1 MSSLQSPSA
10 PGEPSPM
17 QADSFGQ
24 ALAAERQA
32 REQRTPDWPPWMAP
46 AALVGGV
53 VLSMVGVLIVE
64 LPAAAFGVD
73 ITASHMPA
81 GLTIADTVVQDIG
94 FILVA
99 VLCARMGGRTVR
111 SWQFGLRRPRVGWWR
126 ASGLIFLLLLAFVVV
141 SAIWSA
147 LVNPEKEKVLE
158 TLGSNAGTTL
168 LLLSAAL
175 TCIVA
180 PICEEFL
187 FRGFIFTALR
197 NWKGTWPAA
206 IITGLLFG
214 GVHFGSAPALD
225 LVPLAGLGFGL
236 CLLYRVT
243 GSLYPCIAAHSLNNS
258 IAYGSLESWAF
269 WQVLVLMAGS
279 LVVIWAM
286 VLAAKRFGLISAEPL
301 SLPQSPAVFAS
312 T

>member
-1 MSSLQSPSA
+1 
-10 PGEPSPM
+10 M

>member
-64 LPAAAFGVD
+64 RPAAAFGVD
-73 ITASHMPA
+73 STASHMPA
-81 GLTIADTVVQDIG
+81 GLTIADTVVQDSG

-126 ASGLIFLLLLAFVVV
+126 ASGLIFLPLLAFVVV

-197 NWKGTWPAA
+197 NWKGTWPAGMCEA
-206 IITGLLFG
+206 VMST
-214 GVHFGSAPALD
+214 PN
-225 LVPLAGLGFGL
+225 
-236 CLLYRVT
+236 
-243 GSLYPCIAAHSLNNS
+243 AA
-258 IAYGSLESWAF
+258 
-269 WQVLVLMAGS
+269 AGS
-279 LVVIWAM
+279 STIRTPTIDRTTPPTSAAGAIHGGQSGVRCS
-286 VLAAKRFGLISAEPL
+286 LACRSA
-301 SLPQSPAVFAS
+301 AS
-312 T
+312 ACPNESACIGEGS